1 MHLAPV
7 VGVMSR
13 PHRLDSFSYVGFA
26 QYFLTFCTFNRSR
39 AFIHADV
46 ADRTMTQIR
55 HTAAIE
61 RFALLAY
68 CLMPDHAH
76 FLVGGIDAESDLRR
90 FVDSAKQRSAYA
102 HARAKRER
110 LWQRGYYDRIL
121 RPSED
126 PKWVARY
133 ILENPV
139 RANLAKS
146 TREYRFLGSDVWDI
160 EELSRCWVERR
171 G

>member
-1 MHLAPV
+1 
-7 VGVMSR
+7 MSR
-13 PHRLDSFSYVGFA
+13 PHRLDTFSYVGFA
-26 QYFLTFCTFNRSR
+26 HYFLTLCTFDRSR

-46 ADRTMTQIR
+46 VDRTMTHFR
-55 HTAAIE
+55 NAAAQE
-61 RFALLAY
+61 RFALVVY

-76 FLVGGIDAESDLRR
+76 FLVAGVDEQSDLRR
-90 FVDSAKQRSAYA
+90 FVASAKQRSGYA

-110 LWQRGYYDRIL
+110 LWQKGYYDRIL
-121 RPSED
+121 RPNED

-139 RANLAKS
+139 RAQLAES
-146 TREYRFLGSDVWDI
+146 PREYRFLGSDVWDI
-160 EELSRCWVERR
+160 EELIRWGKCR